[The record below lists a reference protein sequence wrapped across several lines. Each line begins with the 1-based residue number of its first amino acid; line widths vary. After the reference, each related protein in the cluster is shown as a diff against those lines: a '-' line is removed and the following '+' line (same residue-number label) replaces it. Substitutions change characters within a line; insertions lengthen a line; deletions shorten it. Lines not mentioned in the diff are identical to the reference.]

1 MKFNCD
7 NFQQQIPQALLND
20 LSVQE
25 KAQWESH
32 LAECP
37 VCRRE
42 CEQYTKTL
50 AQLNTALDVP
60 VPKHFFV
67 TPPAPESHWSVWNRL
82 SLSWKSAVLAAAAL
96 VLTLTGLISAKTRL
110 EVNQA
115 GFILTFGQNI
125 QGVENASFARQ
136 TDIQKLKHELTALLD
151 QKSSSERLELI
162 RIIKME
168 LTQGNHS
175 LSPTQQ
181 KWVLTSLG
189 KVENRLNQQILTTGT
204 LLQARN
210 EQAVTRLTESFSRQR
225 EKDLTLI
232 DASFRSLAQRDAL
245 KNEQTDA
252 ILDTLIQVAELKM
265 APNSTSVNG
274 KELK

>member
-1 MKFNCD
+1 MKCNCE

-25 KAQWESH
+25 KALWESH

-37 VCRRE
+37 VCRHE
-42 CEQYTKTL
+42 CELYTKTL
-50 AQLNTALDVP
+50 AQLNADIDLP
-60 VPKHFFV
+60 VRKHFFV
-67 TPPAPESHWSVWNRL
+67 NPPAPDSPWNAWSRL
-82 SLSWKSAVLAAAAL
+82 SLSWKSAVLAAAVL
-96 VLTLTGLISAKTRL
+96 VLTLTGLISAKTKL
-110 EVNQA
+110 EVNQG
-115 GFILTFGQNI
+115 GFVLAFGQNI
-125 QGVENASFARQ
+125 QGVENAFFARQ
-136 TDIQKLKHELTALLD
+136 TDIQNLRHELTVLLD

-162 RIIKME
+162 RIIKTE
-168 LTQGNHS
+168 LTQGNRS
-175 LSPTQQ
+175 LSPAQQ

-189 KVENRLNQQILTTGT
+189 KVENRLNQQILTAGT

-210 EQAVTRLTESFSRQR
+210 EQTVTRLTESLSRQR
-225 EKDLTLI
+225 DKDLTLI

-265 APNSTSVNG
+265 VPNSTSTTG
-274 KELK
+274 KE